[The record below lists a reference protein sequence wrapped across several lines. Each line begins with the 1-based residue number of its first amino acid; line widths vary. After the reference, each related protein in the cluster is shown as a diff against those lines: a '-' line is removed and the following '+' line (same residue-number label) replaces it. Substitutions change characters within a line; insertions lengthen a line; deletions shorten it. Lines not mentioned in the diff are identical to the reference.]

1 MEIFMGF
8 FFYETF
14 PTHYIIYRK
23 YYKLFIYLFFFFSP
37 IFVKSPASPVSRHS
51 CDDQHSHRTNTLAN
65 IDSPVS

>member
-1 MEIFMGF
+1 MAL

-23 YYKLFIYLFFFFSP
+23 YYKLFIYLFFSSHHL
-37 IFVKSPASPVSRHS
+37 KSPASPVSRHS